1 MSAGFAALLGGAAA
15 IGPHR
20 GSSSDFGAFS
30 GLDLDEFA
38 TAFEKIKRR
47 KPTALNGYLINPVW
61 YHHKDVKDGTVSLCE
76 VDTWIISHLIMFP
89 IVQL

>member
-1 MSAGFAALLGGAAA
+1 MSADFTALLGGAAA

-47 KPTALNGYLINPVW
+47 KPAKVNGYLINLVR
-61 YHHKDVKDGTVSLCE
+61 YNHKDVKDGNITLCE
-76 VDTWIISHLIMFP
+76 VHTWVISNLMFA